1 MFSRKWCQ
9 GAEARLDLN
18 DMMDVR
24 VCGSVQIWRLFHNN
38 NGVARM
44 MKILYIVCRLYKHHT
59 FSLLLFFMV
68 LTFLGSL
75 TFWGEVLLWG
85 HPNRRIGI
93 HLRRSS
99 SNACAE
105 CDVCLLR

>member
-9 GAEARLDLN
+9 GADARLDLK

-44 MKILYIVCRLYKHHT
+44 MKILY
-59 FSLLLFFMV
+59 
-68 LTFLGSL
+68 
-75 TFWGEVLLWG
+75 E
-85 HPNRRIGI
+85 
-93 HLRRSS
+93 
-99 SNACAE
+99 
-105 CDVCLLR
+105 